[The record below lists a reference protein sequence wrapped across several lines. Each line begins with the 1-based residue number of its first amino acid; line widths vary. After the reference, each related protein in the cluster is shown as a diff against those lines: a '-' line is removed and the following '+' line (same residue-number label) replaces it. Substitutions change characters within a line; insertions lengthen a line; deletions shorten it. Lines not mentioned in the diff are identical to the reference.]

1 MSQVST
7 SVNSP
12 QALDGVRV
20 LDITGPAGFYCTKLM
35 ADLGADVVRIDP
47 PDPEESGPG
56 PFFGTD
62 PEHRGKPDRS
72 QSLYRWHYHT
82 NKRSVLLDMESSS
95 GRRVFDS
102 LLSVADVLVDTYRP
116 SEAAAL
122 GLDSERLRRDYPS
135 LVHTTITGF
144 GPDGPYVDYKATDIV
159 ALAMGGLMAITGYP
173 EAPPN
178 QLGGE
183 QADQMASLHA
193 AVGTLLALLS
203 RDLDGTG
210 RDVQV
215 AMQDCVSMATLQ
227 TANFNFYTWFGTVR
241 SRAGLNHAGSRLQP
255 QAVRRWMP
263 HTLYACKDGWIAY
276 ATIGAPP
283 DNWAHF
289 VTWLS
294 GYGAEQELGDA
305 RFEDPDVQRAEQ
317 DRINAVT
324 AQFTAQHTA
333 QELYHSAQ
341 RLSILCTP
349 VQTVADLVKDE
360 QLLDRGYFVEVEHPE
375 LDRTFT
381 YPGAPYILSETPWQ
395 LKSRAPLVGEHTLD
409 VLSDWLDL
417 SSEESAELLNRKAPQ
432 IG

>member
-1 MSQVST
+1 MSQFPTST
-7 SVNSP
+7 DSP
-12 QALDGVRV
+12 QALEGVLV

-35 ADLGADVVRIDP
+35 ADLGADVVRVDP
-47 PDPEESGPG
+47 PNPDPDVSGGPG
-56 PFFGTD
+56 PFLPADTD
-62 PEHRGKPDRS
+62 KGSAPDPN

-82 NKRSVLLDMESSS
+82 NKRSILLDIESSS

-122 GLDSERLRRDYPS
+122 GLDGPRLRQDYPA
-135 LVHTTITGF
+135 LVHTTITSF
-144 GPDGPYVDYKATDIV
+144 GPDGPFMDYKATDIV

-183 QADQMASLHA
+183 QAYHMASLHA

-227 TANFNFYTWFGTVR
+227 TANFNHYTWFGTVR
-241 SRAGLNHAGSRLQP
+241 SRPGLNYASLRAQSP
-255 QAVRRWMP
+255 DVTRWMP

-276 ATIGAPP
+276 AAIGAPP
-283 DNWAHF
+283 SNWGNF

-294 GYGAEQELGDA
+294 AYGAVQELGDP
-305 RFEDPDVQRAEQ
+305 RFEDPGVQRAEQ
-317 DRINAVT
+317 ERINEVT
-324 AQFTAQHTA
+324 AEFAAQHTA
-333 QELYHSAQ
+333 QELYDSAQ

-349 VQTVADLVKDE
+349 VQTVADSGE
-360 QLLDRGYFVEVEHPE
+360 GRAASRPRLLR
-375 LDRTFT
+375 
-381 YPGAPYILSETPWQ
+381 
-395 LKSRAPLVGEHTLD
+395 
-409 VLSDWLDL
+409 
-417 SSEESAELLNRKAPQ
+417 
-432 IG
+432 